1 MDATEQSVSSVVKE
15 NRKNDI
21 TFKLRPKTGGAAGS
35 TGMVDKQLFTG
46 GNTLH
51 AILDRQTMLWGLT
64 YENGVLPQALQQR
77 FTGLT
82 PLYKTVKDYY
92 DKRNVDIVE
101 IID

>member
-1 MDATEQSVSSVVKE
+1 MDATEQSVIKE

-21 TFKLRPKTGGAAGS
+21 VFKLRPKEGGAERQDGLI
-35 TGMVDKQLFTG
+35 DKRLFTG
-46 GNTLH
+46 GNNLH
-51 AILDRQTMLWGLT
+51 AILDRQTMLWGLA
-64 YENGVLPQALQQR
+64 YDSGVLPQQLQQR

-82 PLYKTVKDYY
+82 PLYKTVRDYF